1 MMTEKYQK
9 MIYERIQENL
19 LQWDERDFITEQ
31 ELYFFLHGL
40 KGTAGSIGLNEL
52 TTIANDKLANLEEL
66 SQNHWKKTDWKAYLE
81 PFIEGIDFY
90 KKNADMLQ
98 AEQTEPQALEHILEK
113 DFILVIDDDIVF
125 ITYIKEVLEKE
136 GYSVIVAHNG
146 KRGLELI
153 YEMKPA
159 IVFLDIM
166 LPDINGFTILEN
178 LIQKVKKERI
188 VVTVMSV
195 NNSKENRIRAYNLG
209 AFDFI
214 AKPID
219 SEILI
224 SYVTNRLNYQTE
236 LEHSIIIDE
245 LTQMY
250 NRKYMNTRLQQLIQQ
265 FTRKGEP
272 FSVAIADLDYFK
284 KVNDTY
290 GHLVGDEVLQGFA
303 SIVEK
308 VKREQDI
315 ACRYGGE
322 EFVILMPNTSAEEAY
337 IFLERLRNTMANKYF
352 TANDTEFQVTFS
364 VGVSEANR
372 FNLHQEKLL
381 EEADQALYF
390 AKQSGRNQTISYS
403 TLVQEVK
410 KQLTI
415 TIIIVDDVYIVRKIM
430 KDFFASWNPNEKYN
444 IEVLEYSDGV
454 SFLNSN
460 WYKPSG
466 KYIILLDGMM
476 PKMDGI
482 EVLQKLREKY
492 PSRNIIVSMLTGRKS
507 QEHVIN
513 ALDSGAD
520 DYILKPFDIKAV
532 SARIL
537 RLINRLYI

>member
-1 MMTEKYQK
+1 MRTEKYQK
-9 MIYERIQENL
+9 MIYERVQENF
-19 LQWDERDFITEQ
+19 LQWDEHDFITEQ
-31 ELYFFLHGL
+31 ELYFFLHGI
-40 KGTAGSIGLNEL
+40 KGTAGSIGLIEL
-52 TTIANDKLANLEEL
+52 TTIANEKLTHLEEL
-66 SQNHWKKTDWKAYLE
+66 SQKHWEKSDWKTYLE
-81 PFIEGIDFY
+81 PLIEGLDFY
-90 KKNADMLQ
+90 KKNAGMLQ

-188 VVTVMSV
+188 IVTVMSV
-195 NNSKENRIRAYNLG
+195 NDSKQNQIRAYNLG

-219 SEILI
+219 SDILI
-224 SYVTNRLNYQTE
+224 SYVTNRLNYQTD
-236 LEHSIIIDE
+236 LEHSIIVDE

-303 SIVEK
+303 ALVQL
-308 VKREQDI
+308 VKREQDV

-337 IFLERLRNTMANKYF
+337 IFLDRLRNAMSKKYF

-364 VGVSEANR
+364 VGVSEANT

-403 TLVQEVK
+403 TLVQKVK
-410 KQLTI
+410 KRLTI
-415 TIIIVDDVYIVRKIM
+415 TIIIVDDVYIVRKIIT
-430 KDFFASWNPNEKYN
+430 DFFASWNPNDKYE
-444 IEVLEYSDGV
+444 IEVLEFSDGI
-454 SFLNSN
+454 SFLNSD

-476 PKMDGI
+476 PKMDGN
-482 EVLQKLREKY
+482 EVLQNLRKKY
-492 PSRNIIVSMLTGRKS
+492 PSRNVIVSMLTGRKS

-513 ALDSGAD
+513 ALESGAD
-520 DYILKPFDIKAV
+520 DYILKPFDIKEV